1 MNDIEQ
7 SMKTEI
13 PSIKAVTG
21 YFKAKPLRIVFA
33 ILWALFVGLIINSGF
48 EPNPYALEMLDAPE
62 PHSYDIEL
70 IVMLVV
76 AMLFHLSFLVTID
89 IYMRSQ
95 WKFFTM
101 LIITTLFLL
110 CFGMVA
116 MHAPPSLGCMI
127 FWTFLSFLL
136 FLVICFC
143 QACLFLLQ
151 RFFGRKSI

>member
-1 MNDIEQ
+1 MSTKKI
-7 SMKTEI
+7 
-13 PSIKAVTG
+13 SIKTVVS
-21 YFKAKPLRIVFA
+21 YFKAQKLRIVFA
-33 ILWALFVGLIINSGF
+33 SLWALFVGLIIISGF

-70 IVMLVV
+70 VVILVV

-89 IYMRSQ
+89 VYMRSQ

-101 LIITTLFLL
+101 LIITTLFLI

-116 MHAPPSLGCMI
+116 MHAPPSLGFMI

-143 QACLFLLQ
+143 QACSFFL
-151 RFFGRKSI
+151 RCIFRRT

>member
-1 MNDIEQ
+1 MSTKKITI
-7 SMKTEI
+7 KTVA
-13 PSIKAVTG
+13 S
-21 YFKAKPLRIVFA
+21 YFRSKPLRIVFA
-33 ILWALFVGLIINSGF
+33 SVWALFVGLIITSGF

-89 IYMRSQ
+89 VYMRSQ

-116 MHAPPSLGCMI
+116 MHTPPSLGCMI

-143 QACLFLLQ
+143 QACS
-151 RFFGRKSI
+151 FFSRCVFRRT

>member
-1 MNDIEQ
+1 MSTQKI
-7 SMKTEI
+7 
-13 PSIKAVTG
+13 SIKTVVS
-21 YFKAKPLRIVFA
+21 YFRSKPLRIVFA
-33 ILWALFVGLIINSGF
+33 SVWALFVGLIITLGF
-48 EPNPYALEMLDAPE
+48 EPNPHELQMLDAPE

-70 IVMLVV
+70 VVILVV

-89 IYMRSQ
+89 VYMRSQ

-116 MHAPPSLGCMI
+116 MHAPPSLGFMV

-136 FLVICFC
+136 FSVICFC
-143 QACLFLLQ
+143 QACSFFL
-151 RFFGRKSI
+151 RCVFRRT

>member
-1 MNDIEQ
+1 MSTKKIAI
-7 SMKTEI
+7 KTVV
-13 PSIKAVTG
+13 S
-21 YFKAKPLRIVFA
+21 YFKAEKLRIAFASLWVVF
-33 ILWALFVGLIINSGF
+33 VYQIIMSGF
-48 EPNPYALEMLDAPE
+48 ELNPYELQMLDASV

-70 IVMLVV
+70 VVILVV

-89 IYMRSQ
+89 VYMRSQ

-101 LIITTLFLL
+101 LIITTLFLI

-116 MHAPPSLGCMI
+116 MHAPPSLGFMI

-143 QACLFLLQ
+143 QACSFFL
-151 RFFGRKSI
+151 RCIFRRT

>member
-1 MNDIEQ
+1 M
-7 SMKTEI
+7 STKKM
-13 PSIKAVTG
+13 SIKTVAS
-21 YFKAKPLRIVFA
+21 YFRSKPLRIVFA
-33 ILWALFVGLIINSGF
+33 SVWALFVGLIITLGF
-48 EPNPYALEMLDAPE
+48 EPNPHELQMLDAPE

-70 IVMLVV
+70 VVILVV

-89 IYMRSQ
+89 VYMRSQ

-101 LIITTLFLL
+101 LMITMLFLL

-143 QACLFLLQ
+143 QACSFFL
-151 RFFGRKSI
+151 RCVFRRT

>member
-1 MNDIEQ
+1 MSTKKITI
-7 SMKTEI
+7 KTVA
-13 PSIKAVTG
+13 S
-21 YFKAKPLRIVFA
+21 YFRSKPLRIVFA
-33 ILWALFVGLIINSGF
+33 SVWALFVGLIITSGF
-48 EPNPYALEMLDAPE
+48 EPNPYALEMLDAPK

-89 IYMRSQ
+89 VYMRSQ

>member
-1 MNDIEQ
+1 MSTKKITI
-7 SMKTEI
+7 KTVA
-13 PSIKAVTG
+13 S
-21 YFKAKPLRIVFA
+21 YFRSKPLRIVFA
-33 ILWALFVGLIINSGF
+33 SVWALFVGLIITLGF
-48 EPNPYALEMLDAPE
+48 EPNPHELQMLDAPE

-70 IVMLVV
+70 VVILVV

-89 IYMRSQ
+89 VYMRSQ

-101 LIITTLFLL
+101 LMITTLFLL

-143 QACLFLLQ
+143 QACSFFL
-151 RFFGRKSI
+151 RCVFRRT

>member
-1 MNDIEQ
+1 M
-7 SMKTEI
+7 
-13 PSIKAVTG
+13 SIKTVAS
-21 YFKAKPLRIVFA
+21 YFRSKPLRIVFA
-33 ILWALFVGLIINSGF
+33 SVWALFVGLIITSGF
-48 EPNPYALEMLDAPE
+48 EPNPHELQMLDAPE

-70 IVMLVV
+70 VVILVV

-89 IYMRSQ
+89 VYMRSQ

-101 LIITTLFLL
+101 LIITTLFLI

-143 QACLFLLQ
+143 QACSFFL
-151 RFFGRKSI
+151 RCVFRRT

>member
-1 MNDIEQ
+1 M
-7 SMKTEI
+7 STKKM
-13 PSIKAVTG
+13 SIKTVAS
-21 YFKAKPLRIVFA
+21 YFRSKPLRIVFA
-33 ILWALFVGLIINSGF
+33 SVWALFVGLIIALGF
-48 EPNPYALEMLDAPE
+48 EPNPHELQMLDAPE

-70 IVMLVV
+70 VVILVV

-89 IYMRSQ
+89 VYMRSQ

-101 LIITTLFLL
+101 LMITTLFLL

-143 QACLFLLQ
+143 QACSFFL
-151 RFFGRKSI
+151 RCVFRRT

>member
-1 MNDIEQ
+1 MSTKKI
-7 SMKTEI
+7 SMRTVA
-13 PSIKAVTG
+13 S
-21 YFKAKPLRIVFA
+21 YFRNKPPRFFFA
-33 ILWALFVGLIINSGF
+33 ILWVVFVYQIIMSGF
-48 EPNPYALEMLDAPE
+48 EPNPYALEMIDAPE

-70 IVMLVV
+70 VVILVV

-89 IYMRSQ
+89 VYMRSR

-143 QACLFLLQ
+143 QTCSFFL
-151 RFFGRKSI
+151 RCIFRRT

>member
-1 MNDIEQ
+1 MSTKNTLI
-7 SMKTEI
+7 KTVA
-13 PSIKAVTG
+13 S
-21 YFKAKPLRIVFA
+21 YYRSKPLRIVFA
-33 ILWALFVGLIINSGF
+33 SLWVVFVYQIIMSGF
-48 EPNPYALEMLDAPE
+48 ELNPYELQMLDTSV

-70 IVMLVV
+70 VVILVV
-76 AMLFHLSFLVTID
+76 AMLFHLSFLITID
-89 IYMRSQ
+89 VYMRSR

-116 MHAPPSLGCMI
+116 MHAPPSLVCMI

-143 QACLFLLQ
+143 QACSFFL
-151 RFFGRKSI
+151 RCVFRRS

>member
-1 MNDIEQ
+1 M
-7 SMKTEI
+7 STKKM
-13 PSIKAVTG
+13 SIKTVAS
-21 YFKAKPLRIVFA
+21 YFRSKPLRIVFA
-33 ILWALFVGLIINSGF
+33 SVWALFVGLIITLGF
-48 EPNPYALEMLDAPE
+48 EPNPHELQMLDAPE

-70 IVMLVV
+70 VVILVV

-89 IYMRSQ
+89 VYMRSQ

-116 MHAPPSLGCMI
+116 MHAPPSLGFMV

-136 FLVICFC
+136 FSVICFC
-143 QACLFLLQ
+143 QACTFFL
-151 RFFGRKSI
+151 RCVFRRT

>member
-1 MNDIEQ
+1 MSTKKI
-7 SMKTEI
+7 
-13 PSIKAVTG
+13 SIKTVVS
-21 YFKAKPLRIVFA
+21 YFKAQKLRIVFA
-33 ILWALFVGLIINSGF
+33 SLWALFVGLIIISGF

-70 IVMLVV
+70 VVILVV

-89 IYMRSQ
+89 VYMRSQ

-116 MHAPPSLGCMI
+116 MHAPPSLGFMI

-143 QACLFLLQ
+143 QACLFLLR
-151 RFFGRKSI
+151 RFFGRKSV

>member
-1 MNDIEQ
+1 MSTKKITI
-7 SMKTEI
+7 KTVA
-13 PSIKAVTG
+13 S
-21 YFKAKPLRIVFA
+21 YFRSKPLRIVFA
-33 ILWALFVGLIINSGF
+33 SVWALFVGLIITSGF
-48 EPNPYALEMLDAPE
+48 EPNPYALEMIDAPE
-62 PHSYDIEL
+62 SHSYDIEL

-89 IYMRSQ
+89 IYMRSR

-101 LIITTLFLL
+101 LIVTTLFLL
-110 CFGMVA
+110 FFGM
-116 MHAPPSLGCMI
+116 MIIHAPAPLGWMI
-127 FWTFLSFLL
+127 AWSFLSFLL

>member
-33 ILWALFVGLIINSGF
+33 ILWALFVGLITTSGF

-62 PHSYDIEL
+62 PHSYAMEL
-70 IVMLVV
+70 VIILVV
-76 AMLFHLSFLVTID
+76 AMIFHLSFLVTID
-89 IYMRSQ
+89 IYMRSR

-101 LIITTLFLL
+101 LIVTTLFLL
-110 CFGMVA
+110 FFGM
-116 MHAPPSLGCMI
+116 MIIHAPAPLGWMI
-127 FWTFLSFLL
+127 AWSFLSFLL

>member
-1 MNDIEQ
+1 MSTKKI
-7 SMKTEI
+7 SMRTVA
-13 PSIKAVTG
+13 S
-21 YFKAKPLRIVFA
+21 YFKAQKLRIFFA
-33 ILWALFVGLIINSGF
+33 ILWALFVGLIITSGF
-48 EPNPYALEMLDAPE
+48 EPNPHALQMLDAPE

-70 IVMLVV
+70 VVILVV

-89 IYMRSQ
+89 VYMRSQ

-116 MHAPPSLGCMI
+116 MHAPPSLGFMV

-136 FLVICFC
+136 FSVICFC
-143 QACLFLLQ
+143 QACSFFL
-151 RFFGRKSI
+151 RCVFRRT

>member
-1 MNDIEQ
+1 M
-7 SMKTEI
+7 STKKM
-13 PSIKAVTG
+13 SIKTVAS
-21 YFKAKPLRIVFA
+21 YFRSKPLRIVFA
-33 ILWALFVGLIINSGF
+33 SVWALFVGLIITSGF
-48 EPNPYALEMLDAPE
+48 EPNPHELQMLDAPE

-70 IVMLVV
+70 VVILVV

-89 IYMRSQ
+89 VYMRSQ

-116 MHAPPSLGCMI
+116 MHAPPSLGFMV

-136 FLVICFC
+136 FSVICFC
-143 QACLFLLQ
+143 QACSFFL
-151 RFFGRKSI
+151 RCVFRRT

>member
-1 MNDIEQ
+1 MSTKKITI
-7 SMKTEI
+7 KTVA
-13 PSIKAVTG
+13 S
-21 YFKAKPLRIVFA
+21 YFRSKPLRIVFA
-33 ILWALFVGLIINSGF
+33 SVWALFVGLIITSGF

-62 PHSYDIEL
+62 PHSYAIEL
-70 IVMLVV
+70 VVILVV

-89 IYMRSQ
+89 VYMRSQ

-143 QACLFLLQ
+143 QACLFLLH
-151 RFFGRKSI
+151 RFVGRKSV